1 MGKKSRRQRTPSL
14 KSQTKST
21 NLRDITPYSARFNTR
36 RLKGDISEIDLVNI
50 YTTAEGMYLDEDDE
64 GNLDEYIATTV
75 LRTYLTDGMDSAMKA
90 TARWPRLRPY
100 WRRIRRRICDE
111 CGKQVALT
119 EPRFLVCSGCGVAR
133 YCCEACQI
141 VDWPHHQTMCA
152 AMARRRELMAR
163 EESESFSRF
172 LRDYGGVGK

>member
-14 KSQTKST
+14 KAQAKAT
-21 NLRDITPYSARFNTR
+21 NLRDITPYSDRFNMQR
-36 RLKGDISEIDLVNI
+36 FRGNIGQEEFAEIYLAAQRI
-50 YTTAEGMYLDEDDE
+50 YLDKDDE
-64 GNLDEYIATTV
+64 VNMDEYIATTV

-100 WRRIRRRICDE
+100 WRRIRRRFCDE

-152 AMARRRELMAR
+152 VMARRRELMAR
-163 EESESFSRF
+163 EES
-172 LRDYGGVGK
+172 